1 MLKVQPYWKHYRKL
15 PTSVLVIVNVFD
27 LKSNMNIFYIKT
39 SMKIAKK
46 YGFMKHHSFHG
57 DP

>member
-27 LKSNMNIFYIKT
+27 LKAIMTIFYIKT

-46 YGFMKHHSFHG
+46 YGFMKHHIISW
-57 DP
+57 